1 MKQMPLRHAILRL
14 LILVIAASV
23 LTIPANAANVRLKDV
38 VEFEG
43 IRDNPLVGYGLVV
56 GLQGTG
62 DTLGNSPFTQQS
74 LEAMLERLGVNTR
87 DQNINTENVAAVMV
101 TADLPAFARQGS
113 RIDVVVNSLG
123 DAESLLGGTLL
134 VTPLLGAD
142 GEVYAVSQGP
152 IVVGGF
158 TATGNAQT
166 ITKNIPTVGRI
177 SSGGIVERE
186 TGFELVQ
193 MKQMRLSL
201 RNPDLT
207 TALRIEKAINAQ
219 LGRSQAKAIDP
230 TTIVL
235 GIRQDQRANMVGLLA
250 EIEQVRIETDTT
262 AKIVID
268 EKAGVIVMGK
278 DVRVDEV
285 AIAQGNLTVSVT
297 EAPQVSQ
304 PNAFSTQGETETVD
318 RTSITIDEGE
328 DSKLTVLNP
337 GVSLQELVD
346 GLNALGIGP
355 RDMIS
360 ILQTIKTAGAL
371 QAEIEVM

>member
-1 MKQMPLRHAILRL
+1 MPLRHTILRL
-14 LILVIAASV
+14 LILVVAASV
-23 LTIPANAANVRLKDV
+23 LMVPANAANVRLKDV

-193 MKQMRLSL
+193 MQQMRLSL

-207 TALRIEKAINAQ
+207 TALRVEKAINAQ
-219 LGRSQAKAIDP
+219 LGQRQAKAIDP

-304 PNAFSTQGETETVD
+304 PNAFATQGETETVD

-328 DSKLTVLNP
+328 DAKLTVLNP

>member
-1 MKQMPLRHAILRL
+1 MTLRHTILRL
-14 LILVIAASV
+14 LILTIAASV
-23 LTIPANAANVRLKDV
+23 LMVPANAANVRLKDV

-177 SSGGIVERE
+177 SSGAIVERE

-193 MKQMRLSL
+193 MQQMRLSL

-219 LGRSQAKAIDP
+219 LGQRQAKAIDP

-235 GIRQDQRANMVGLLA
+235 GIRQDQRADMVGLLA

-297 EAPQVSQ
+297 ETPQVSQ

-328 DSKLTVLNP
+328 DEKLTVLNP

>member
-1 MKQMPLRHAILRL
+1 MPLRHTVLRL

-23 LTIPANAANVRLKDV
+23 LMVPANAANVRLKDV

-193 MKQMRLSL
+193 MQQMRLSL

-207 TALRIEKAINAQ
+207 TALRVEQAINAK
-219 LGRSQAKAIDP
+219 LGQRQAKAIDP

-328 DSKLTVLNP
+328 DEKLTVLNP

>member
-1 MKQMPLRHAILRL
+1 MTLRPAILHL
-14 LILVIAASV
+14 MTLVIAAAV
-23 LTIPANAANVRLKDV
+23 LVLPASAANVRLKDI

-74 LEAMLERLGVNTR
+74 LEAMLERMGVNTR
-87 DQNINTENVAAVMV
+87 DQNINTNNVAAVMV

-113 RIDVVVNSLG
+113 RIDVVVNSMG

-193 MKQMRLSL
+193 MRQMRLSL

-207 TALRIEKAINAQ
+207 TALRVEQAINSQ
-219 LGRSQAKAIDP
+219 LGRKQAKAIDP
-230 TTIVL
+230 TTVVL
-235 GIRQDQRANMVGLLA
+235 GIMESQRLDMVALLA
-250 EIEQVRIETDTT
+250 EVEQVRVETDTT

-297 EAPQVSQ
+297 ETPQVSQ
-304 PNAFSTQGETETVD
+304 PNAFAAQGETETVD

-328 DSKLTVLNP
+328 DRKLVVLNP

>member
-1 MKQMPLRHAILRL
+1 MPLRHAILRL

-207 TALRIEKAINAQ
+207 TALRVEKAINAQ

>member
-1 MKQMPLRHAILRL
+1 MTLRPAILHL
-14 LILVIAASV
+14 MTLVIAAAV
-23 LTIPANAANVRLKDV
+23 LVLPASAANVRLKDI

-74 LEAMLERLGVNTR
+74 LEAMLERMGVNTR
-87 DQNINTENVAAVMV
+87 DQNINTNNVAAVMV

-113 RIDVVVNSLG
+113 RIDVVVNSMG

-193 MKQMRLSL
+193 MRQMRLSL

-207 TALRIEKAINAQ
+207 TALRVEQAINSQ
-219 LGRSQAKAIDP
+219 LGRKQAKAIDP
-230 TTIVL
+230 TTVVL
-235 GIRQDQRANMVGLLA
+235 GIMESQRADMVALLA
-250 EIEQVRIETDTT
+250 EVEQVRVETDTT

-297 EAPQVSQ
+297 ETPQVSQ
-304 PNAFSTQGETETVD
+304 PNAFAAQGETETVD

-328 DSKLTVLNP
+328 DRKLVVLNP

>member
-1 MKQMPLRHAILRL
+1 MPLRHTILRL

-23 LTIPANAANVRLKDV
+23 LMVPANAANVRLKDV

-56 GLQGTG
+56 GLQGSG

-87 DQNINTENVAAVMV
+87 DQNINTQNVAAVMV

-193 MKQMRLSL
+193 MQQIRISL

-207 TALRIEKAINAQ
+207 TALRVEKAINAK
-219 LGRSQAKAIDP
+219 LGRTQAKAIDP

-235 GIRQDQRANMVGLLA
+235 GIRPDQRANMVGLLA
-250 EIEQVRIETDTT
+250 EVEQVRIETDTS

-285 AIAQGNLTVSVT
+285 AIAQGNLTVSIT
-297 EAPQVSQ
+297 ETPQVSQ

-318 RTSITIDEGE
+318 RTAITIDEGE
-328 DSKLTVLNP
+328 DAKLTVLNP

>member
-1 MKQMPLRHAILRL
+1 MAQL
-14 LILVIAASV
+14 LNQLLLKWDEAA
-23 LTIPANAANVRLKDV
+23 
-38 VEFEG
+38 
-43 IRDNPLVGYGLVV
+43 
-56 GLQGTG
+56 
-62 DTLGNSPFTQQS
+62 
-74 LEAMLERLGVNTR
+74 
-87 DQNINTENVAAVMV
+87 
-101 TADLPAFARQGS
+101 
-113 RIDVVVNSLG
+113 
-123 DAESLLGGTLL
+123 
-134 VTPLLGAD
+134 
-142 GEVYAVSQGP
+142 
-152 IVVGGF
+152 
-158 TATGNAQT
+158 
-166 ITKNIPTVGRI
+166 
-177 SSGGIVERE
+177 IVERE

-193 MKQMRLSL
+193 MQQMRLSL

-219 LGRSQAKAIDP
+219 LGQRQAKAIDP

-235 GIRQDQRANMVGLLA
+235 GIRQDQRADMVGLLA

-297 EAPQVSQ
+297 ETPQVSQ

-328 DSKLTVLNP
+328 DEKLTVLNP

>member
-1 MKQMPLRHAILRL
+1 MPLRHTILRL

-23 LTIPANAANVRLKDV
+23 LMVPANAANVRLKDV

-186 TGFELVQ
+186 TGFELAQ
-193 MKQMRLSL
+193 MQQMRLSL

-207 TALRIEKAINAQ
+207 TALRVEKAINAQ
-219 LGRSQAKAIDP
+219 LGQRQAKAIDP

-304 PNAFSTQGETETVD
+304 PNAFSTQGDTETVD

>member
-1 MKQMPLRHAILRL
+1 MPLRHAILRL